1 MIGPDETGV
10 PADLAHDFL
19 LSICTIPGEGIC
31 YKDYGWYPV
40 ASAAT
45 ESQEG
50 VSSKIRNKTLSRFIA
65 VLKPADDIRQQKLL
79 LKILSACPELVPG
92 YVTKGIKSIRC

>member
-1 MIGPDETGV
+1 MIGPDETGI
-10 PADLAHDFL
+10 PAELAHDFL

-40 ASAAT
+40 VSAT
-45 ESQEG
+45 ETQEAQG
-50 VSSKIRNKTLSRFIA
+50 SASKIRNKTLSRFIA
-65 VLKPADDIRQQKLL
+65 VLKPAEDIRQQKLL

-92 YVTKGIKSIRC
+92 

>member
-1 MIGPDETGV
+1 MIGPEETGV

-19 LSICTIPGEGIC
+19 LSMCTIPGEGIC

-40 ASAAT
+40 VSAADSQGVQASA
-45 ESQEG
+45 
-50 VSSKIRNKTLSRFIA
+50 SKIRNKTLSRFIA

-79 LKILSACPELVPG
+79 IKILSACPELVPG
-92 YVTKGIKSIRC
+92 